1 MSPECRLRHA
11 GDKAVG
17 VAACPGAV
25 AIAPHWLRGQYLTRQ
40 RSYTSI
46 AAALGA
52 RTETAI
58 AAAREAE
65 ARS

>member
-1 MSPECRLRHA
+1 
-11 GDKAVG
+11 
-17 VAACPGAV
+17 V

-65 ARS
+65 ACS

>member
-1 MSPECRLRHA
+1 MLARKRSAWRHA
-11 GDKAVG
+11 LG
-17 VAACPGAV
+17 VV
-25 AIAPHWLRGQYLTRQ
+25 AIAPHWLGGQYLTRQ

-65 ARS
+65 ACS